1 MRSKKMSHVRRGIF
15 LLTVAL
21 LAFTNIACPVS
32 DPKVKVPNLVNK
44 AQAAAETAL
53 RDAGL
58 VVGAVTQA
66 YHATVAAGHVI
77 TQHPPAGRRV
87 SSGSSVDL
95 AVSQGPEP
103 APVAVPDVAGRPLP
117 EAEAALTGASF
128 VVGAVTQTYHVTVP
142 AGRVISQN
150 PSAGSLEQP
159 GLPVDL
165 VVSQG
170 PEPVAVPGVA
180 GMSLPDAET
189 ALASAGFVVGA
200 VAEAHHATL
209 PAGAVISQNP
219 PAGSFEQPGHPVDL
233 VVSRGPEPVAVPYVV
248 GMSLPDATAA
258 LESAGFVAGTLTEEY
273 SNDVAAG
280 SVISQNPRAGTLRQ
294 PGLPVDL
301 AVCQGPEP
309 VAMPAVVGKL
319 LEDAETALTSAGFV
333 VGAVTWVYSD
343 DVAAGT
349 VISQNPPA
357 GSFEQPGFS
366 VELVVSKGREPV
378 EVPDV
383 ADVSLSDAQAV
394 LTSAGLTVGTVT
406 QAYHATILAGRVINQ
421 TPSAGASVMPGLAV
435 DLVMSQGPA
444 PVAVPDVVTMP
455 FEDAKTVLTSAGF
468 VVGTVTEAY
477 HTSVAAGRVINQNP
491 SAGSL
496 KQPGLAVDLVVSQG
510 PEFVE
515 VPDVGGMSLT
525 EAETALTS
533 AGFVV
538 GTVTEAY
545 HTSIAAGSV
554 ISQNPLAGSFEQ
566 PGLAVDLVVSQGPE
580 PVAVPDVAG
589 MSLSGAETALTS
601 VGFVMGTV
609 TEAYHAS
616 IAAGTVIS
624 QNPSAGSF
632 EQPGLAVDLVLSQ
645 GPEPVAVPDV
655 VGMPFENAAAALYGA
670 GLLVGTV
677 TEEFSEDQVPGTVIR
692 QTPASGSPVLPGSEV
707 ELVVAKA
714 PIGISSIEEL
724 QKIGNDEA
732 YPLDGYYILENDIDA
747 SATAAWNNGEGFEP
761 IGWAG
766 DGNVIGFGG
775 HFDGNEKKISDLVIA
790 RPNGVFVGLFGSV
803 SPDGVIKNLTLAS
816 AGGAIIGNHYTGS
829 LVGENHGRIEGCVT
843 ESPVIGEG
851 DDESGSTMVGGL
863 IGANSDSGQIISCS
877 AKSAVFPGSSCT
889 SCLIFG
895 GLVGWNDGVIEDC
908 SVTGE
913 WVIVQE
919 VGGSLV
925 GWNNGVIEGCF
936 AEGSVSVAIAAGG
949 LVGLNRGE
957 IESCEALGEVLG
969 DKAVGGLVGWVQD
982 GTITASSASGDV
994 QPMFGTEVGGLIGC
1008 AENSTVSQCYAEGFV
1023 WASNGVGGLIGCAKG
1038 STVSQCFAEGFVSA
1052 SDDAGGLI
1060 GYAEGATVSQCS
1072 AKGSIYAFG
1081 QGTGGLIGYAKSATI
1096 TQCSAEGHVEG
1107 YEDAG
1112 GLIGATEE
1120 SSVTQSYAWGDVNV
1134 FNLRAGGL
1142 VGAPDGGEIAECY
1155 SKGAIDGG
1163 GFTSGGLIGE
1173 RESGAKPPTVS
1184 ASFWDVQTSG
1194 TIISYGGQ
1202 GLSTAQMM
1210 DKNTFTDAGWDFDA
1224 VWGIEQGVSYPYLR
1238 E

>member
-21 LAFTNIACPVS
+21 LAFTSIACPES
-32 DPKVKVPNLVNK
+32 DPKVRVPNLVNK

-58 VVGAVTQA
+58 LVGAVTQA
-66 YHATVAAGHVI
+66 HHATVPAGHVI

-128 VVGAVTQTYHVTVP
+128 VVGAVTQTYHATVP

-180 GMSLPDAET
+180 GMSLLDAET
-189 ALASAGFVVGA
+189 ALASAGFVVGT
-200 VAEAHHATL
+200 VTEAHHATL

-233 VVSRGPEPVAVPYVV
+233 MISRGPEPVAVPYVV
-248 GMSLPDATAA
+248 GMSLSDATAA

-394 LTSAGLTVGTVT
+394 LTSAGLTVGTAT

-421 TPSAGASVMPGLAV
+421 TPSAGATVMPGLAV

-468 VVGTVTEAY
+468 VMGTVTEAY
-477 HTSVAAGRVINQNP
+477 HASIAAGTVISQNP

-496 KQPGLAVDLVVSQG
+496 EQPRLAVDLVVSQG
-510 PEFVE
+510 PEFVA

-525 EAETALTS
+525 DAETALTS

-545 HTSIAAGSV
+545 HTSIAAGRV
-554 ISQNPLAGSFEQ
+554 INQNPSAGSLEQ

-589 MSLSGAETALTS
+589 MSLSGAETVLTS
-601 VGFVMGTV
+601 AGFVMGTV

-655 VGMPFENAAAALYGA
+655 VGMPFENAAAALYSA

-766 DGNVIGFGG
+766 AGNVIGFGG

-790 RPNGVFVGLFGSV
+790 RPNGVYVGLFGSV
-803 SPDGVIKNLTLAS
+803 SPDGVIKNLTLAG

-843 ESPVIGEG
+843 ESTVTGEE
-851 DDESGSTMVGGL
+851 DDESGSTMVGGMV
-863 IGANSDSGQIISCS
+863 GANSDSGQIIRCS
-877 AKSAVFPGSSCT
+877 AKGDVTPGFFWPGGI
-889 SCLIFG
+889 IFG

-908 SVTGE
+908 SATSESSVMA
-913 WVIVQE
+913 QE
-919 VGGSLV
+919 
-925 GWNNGVIEGCF
+925 
-936 AEGSVSVAIAAGG
+936 AAGG
-949 LVGLNRGE
+949 LVGLNSGVIENCFAEGSVQAWLAAGGLVGWNTGE
-957 IESCEALGEVLG
+957 IEGCEALGNVLG
-969 DKAVGGLVGWVQD
+969 EESVGGLVGWVQE
-982 GTITASSASGDV
+982 GAITASSASGDV
-994 QPMFGTEVGGLIGC
+994 QPMFGIG
-1008 AENSTVSQCYAEGFV
+1008 V
-1023 WASNGVGGLIGCAKG
+1023 
-1038 STVSQCFAEGFVSA
+1038 
-1052 SDDAGGLI
+1052 GGLI

-1072 AKGSIYAFG
+1072 AEGSVWASDNV
-1081 QGTGGLIGYAKSATI
+1081 GGLIGYAKGTTVSQSSAKG
-1096 TQCSAEGHVEG
+1096 SVFA
-1107 YEDAG
+1107 YWYAG
-1112 GLIGATEE
+1112 GLVGYAQGAAISQCFAEGSVWVQE
-1120 SSVTQSYAWGDVNV
+1120 HAAGGLVGIERSSIQAQTSITQSYAWGDVSA
-1134 FNLRAGGL
+1134 FSGRAGGL
-1142 VGAPDGGEIAECY
+1142 VGAPGGAEIVECY
-1155 SKGAIDGG
+1155 SKGAIEGDDR
-1163 GFTSGGLIGE
+1163 TSGGLIGE

-1210 DKNTFTDAGWDFDA
+1210 DKNTFTDAGWDFDT